1 MKQFKYIFLLIFSA
15 FTLTN
20 CSEEGLLEETDL
32 DQIDI
37 EKVYSDVERTR
48 AVLIDLYARMRD
60 INFTNAAGA
69 SSSSGSF
76 SRLED
81 MGTTNSMLDNVTD
94 DGGGMAGKSKALPVV
109 NRMVTGGITST
120 TNFLAYTNPWN
131 FYYRAIRNANQFLAN
146 VDRSPLA
153 DEEKKYA
160 KAEARFLRALYYHE
174 LMRWFGALVI
184 TTDVLDPFAFT
195 TTKREDMETTVRFI
209 ANEFDAVGQP
219 GVLKDSWDDANYG
232 RITRGAALA
241 YKTRTLLYG
250 ASPLYKKYGS
260 TVTWQEAA
268 DAAKEV
274 MELNVYQLYYD
285 AVDIN
290 KSYTRLFNQRVNDET
305 ILQYLRPDDNDLYNC
320 FPTVDGWN
328 VNKEVGTIPTQQL
341 VDSYDMLDGTEPI
354 TGYNGGDA
362 FSPIINPASG
372 YDEQNPFAN
381 RDPRLAQSIL
391 CDGATW
397 PRVNDVVDKKLDISK
412 KENWLSGYYL
422 VKYLDDR
429 IDHLKT
435 GKTSMNF
442 QMMRYAEV
450 LLNYAEA
457 INEAADNA
465 SNRQLAVAQLNAIRA
480 RAGITGTLDAVNFTQ
495 AKLRERIRKERRV
508 ELCFE
513 EHRFF
518 DIRRWEIAVDVLNKP
533 ALGIGKE
540 NGLYYRKKIEDRIY
554 NARMNF
560 MPIPNSDVNNC
571 PLIYQNEGY

>member
-15 FTLTN
+15 FILTN

-32 DQIDI
+32 DQIDT
-37 EKVYSDVERTR
+37 ERVYSDVDRTR

-60 INFTNAAGA
+60 IAFTNAAGA

-81 MGTTNSMLDNVTD
+81 MGTTNSLLDNVTD
-94 DGGGMAGKSKALPVV
+94 DGGGMAGKSKALPYV
-109 NRMVTGGITST
+109 NRMVTGGISPT
-120 TNFLAYTNPWN
+120 TNFIAYTNPWN
-131 FYYRAIRNANQFLAN
+131 FYYRAIRNANQFLQN
-146 VDRSPLA
+146 VDRSPLG
-153 DEEKKYA
+153 DTERNYA

-184 TTDVLDPFAFT
+184 TTDVLDPFAFS
-195 TTKREDMETTVRFI
+195 TTKREDLETTIRFI
-209 ANEFDAVGQP
+209 IDEFDAVSQP
-219 GVLKDSWDDANYG
+219 GVLPLTWNDATDFG
-232 RITRGAALA
+232 RITRGTALA
-241 YKTRTLLYG
+241 YKARTMLYG
-250 ASPLYKKYGS
+250 ASSLYKKNGS

-268 DAAKEV
+268 DAAKDV
-274 MELNVYQLYYD
+274 MDLNVYELYTD
-285 AVDIN
+285 AVDSN
-290 KSYTRLFNQRVNDET
+290 KSYTRLFNERVNNEI
-305 ILQYLRPDDNDLYNC
+305 ILQYLRPDDNDLYNN

-341 VDSYDMLDGTEPI
+341 IDSYDMLDGTEPI
-354 TGYNGGDA
+354 TGYNGDA

-372 YDEQNPFAN
+372 YDEQNPYAN
-381 RDPRLAQSIL
+381 RDPRLRQTIL
-391 CDGATW
+391 YDRATW
-397 PRVNDVVDKKLDISK
+397 PLVNSVVNKMLDLSK
-412 KENWLSGYYL
+412 PERWLSGYYL
-422 VKYLDDR
+422 TKYLDDR
-429 IDHLKT
+429 IDHLNG
-435 GKTSMNF
+435 GKTSINF

-465 SNRQLAVAQLNAIRA
+465 TNRQLAVVQLNAIRA
-480 RAGITGTLDAVNFTQ
+480 RAGITGTLDATSFTQ
-495 AKLRERIRKERRV
+495 AQLRERIRKERRV

-533 ALGIGKE
+533 AVGIAKE
-540 NGLYYRKKIEDRIY
+540 SGQYVRIKVEDRIY